1 MVEQPTLHGPRFLEL
16 GATRAASLDL
26 PQVGLRDF
34 AEEDRLRL
42 GRTVHHD
49 EPRTPDWG
57 RDTATRRDEPRFGSW
72 DLPKKPRTS
81 ASGAVPDDG
90 HPRWWRIPRR
100 YRKRRAMPP
109 AKPTLSTEHDA
120 PLIVGPA
127 ARADASESASCCD
140 FGVGLKARRPN
151 DTKFSGER
159 SESAAT
165 RC

>member
-1 MVEQPTLHGPRFLEL
+1 MKSGV
-16 GATRAASLDL
+16 ARAASLDL
-26 PQVGLRDF
+26 PQVGSRDL

-57 RDTATRRDEPRFGSW
+57 RDSATSRGEPRVGSG
-72 DLPKKPRTS
+72 DFAEEAADIGEAHAEKLRSAALRRPTKPNLDR
-81 ASGAVPDDG
+81 
-90 HPRWWRIPRR
+90 
-100 YRKRRAMPP
+100 
-109 AKPTLSTEHDA
+109 EHA
-120 PLIVGPA
+120 EPLIVGPEA
-127 ARADASESASCCD
+127 KADASECASCRD
-140 FGVGLKARRPN
+140 FDVGLKARRPN